1 MSTNMMVQPASEPD
15 RLLSS
20 FCIACCLHAF
30 VVLLLPYLE
39 RAPEPAPMRVEID
52 LTPSPPETAALAPAA
67 PEQSKPEPAKV
78 EPPKPVLRPVLP
90 QPAMQSPPAQQQALP
105 VLTAR
110 DHSPP
115 AVDDAVASNVTA
127 PAPAAVVPSAP
138 VTAPANE
145 RPVETT
151 ATVGNTAANSAH
163 GNEADADEAWQG
175 YGQLLYDMVSKNKNY
190 PQIAIRRHLQGKARV
205 SARFSQGRLIE
216 LVLLEPGSGYQVLDS
231 AALDMM
237 KKAVNALPINGDLA
251 KKSFTIVVPVE
262 FKIDG

>member
-1 MSTNMMVQPASEPD
+1 MSASMTVRPAIEPD

-20 FCIACCLHAF
+20 FCIACCLHAIIL
-30 VVLLLPYLE
+30 LLLPYFE
-39 RAPEPAPMRVEID
+39 RTPAPPPMRVEID
-52 LTPSPPETAALAPAA
+52 LNPLIPDTKAPA
-67 PEQSKPEPAKV
+67 PPLP
-78 EPPKPVLRPVLP
+78 EPPKPEPPRVEQPKPVSRPVLP
-90 QPAMQSPPAQQQALP
+90 QPAMRSPVVPQQALP
-105 VLTAR
+105 VLTSR
-110 DHSPP
+110 DHTPP
-115 AVDDAVASNVTA
+115 AVEDAVASNVAA
-127 PAPAAVVPSAP
+127 PAPASVVPSAP
-138 VTAPANE
+138 MTAAANE

-151 ATVGNTAANSAH
+151 ATTASTTGATLRN
-163 GNEADADEAWQG
+163 NEADADEAWQG

-216 LVLLEPGSGYQVLDS
+216 LVLVEPGSGYQVLDS
-231 AALDMM
+231 AALEMM